1 MTKTVNVTKRYKIE
15 FDGSDEAYMDLAE
28 EIAKD
33 WLNQGPLDSRDLG
46 DATGVF
52 LTYIDLEGED
62 TIIFRR
68 ENLLVTITTDW
79 DLFNWS

>member
-28 EIAKD
+28 EI
-33 WLNQGPLDSRDLG
+33 NEQPLDSRDLG